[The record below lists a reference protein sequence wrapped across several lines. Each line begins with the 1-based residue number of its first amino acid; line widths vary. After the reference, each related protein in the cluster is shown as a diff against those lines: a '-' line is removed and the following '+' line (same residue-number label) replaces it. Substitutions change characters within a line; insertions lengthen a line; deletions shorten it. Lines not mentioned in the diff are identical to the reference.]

1 MGVRTIYRGR
11 MTRRATRALTAEQR
25 AQRLEPVLG
34 KIRDAGGRVT
44 QSRLAILECLLA
56 GPHHATVEELE
67 ARVRA
72 VAPDIHEAT
81 FYRTLATLEELGV
94 VYHLHVDHGPS
105 IWHVATDEHEHL
117 VCRSCGAITEIGSD
131 DFEPLR
137 STIAQRYGFVLD
149 THHFVS
155 QGLCKRCAARG
166 KSDRQ
171 Q

>member
-67 ARVRA
+67 ARVLSL
-72 VAPDIHEAT
+72 IH
-81 FYRTLATLEELGV
+81 
-94 VYHLHVDHGPS
+94 
-105 IWHVATDEHEHL
+105 I
-117 VCRSCGAITEIGSD
+117 
-131 DFEPLR
+131 
-137 STIAQRYGFVLD
+137 
-149 THHFVS
+149 
-155 QGLCKRCAARG
+155 
-166 KSDRQ
+166 
-171 Q
+171 